1 MAAFEDS
8 IWCEYPIP
16 QELSVWSGSGLRPA
30 LVDLTNLIVTSVR
43 ELQSD
48 ITIPET
54 IQVSGLTT
62 ILPEDA
68 VSVSCARLSWG
79 FQGSRLVK
87 YSWCKQT
94 RQLCIRYFPATVT
107 YRRKLHVEDLDN
119 IDVLEGDQYIYVK
132 TYILMKMAEKELHM
146 LKGMTMKIDNGE
158 LDMSVLSDFVSTCHT
173 KIENLKKEILIYS
186 SNFN

>member
-8 IWCEYPIP
+8 IWCEYPVP
-16 QELSVWSGSGLRPA
+16 QELSVWSGNGLRPA
-30 LVDLTNLIVTSVR
+30 LVDLNNLITTCVR

-48 ITIPET
+48 ITIPVT

-68 VSVSCARLSWG
+68 VSISCARLSWG
-79 FQGSRLVK
+79 FQGTRLVK

-107 YRRKLHVEDLDN
+107 YRRKLHVEDLDD
-119 IDVLEGDQYIYVK
+119 IDNLEGDQYIYVK
-132 TYILMKMAEKELHM
+132 TYVLMKMAEKELHM
-146 LKGMTMKIDNGE
+146 LKGMTMKIDNGD
-158 LDMSVLSDFVSTCHT
+158 LDMSVLQEFAADCRN
-173 KIENLKKEILIYS
+173 KISELKKEILIYS